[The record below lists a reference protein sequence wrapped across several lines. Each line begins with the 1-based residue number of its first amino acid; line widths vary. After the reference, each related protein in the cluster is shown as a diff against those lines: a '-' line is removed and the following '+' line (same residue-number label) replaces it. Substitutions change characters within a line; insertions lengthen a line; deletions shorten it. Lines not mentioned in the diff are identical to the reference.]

1 MHCLEAIS
9 QMISVLKKSAKLLC
23 VAGLVLCFS
32 GCGSK
37 EEPVAPT
44 LEPVVLPTAPI
55 VQEVPSTDPREDV
68 EELTVVMQPGELYTL
83 DYYPNLKRVDLSG
96 STCYDAILD
105 FMAKHPDLEVHFTI
119 DLGGSVVSYDVQIL
133 TLNAGNFTYEAL
145 LENLQYF
152 PNITALSL
160 PGISL
165 TAQQVTTLRETYPDV
180 TLEYTVD
187 VLGNVYTADTT
198 EVDLSAMDA
207 SGISEACRA
216 LGLLTDLTD
225 VTLSDNLTFQQVD
238 SMQSA
243 LPNIVFHYN
252 FTLFGKTI
260 NTGDTEVIYKNYSIG
275 DDGLTQ
281 LREALTIMDHCQR
294 FVLDDCGLD
303 YEVLSDLREEFRG
316 GPKVIWRVKFGV
328 GDRYSTL
335 TDDDTIRAVYNVTD
349 STCGPMKYL
358 EDVKYMDIGHNEYL
372 TDLSFISYMPE
383 LEVLIASECAV
394 TELTGFD
401 NCKKLTWLELAY
413 CYKLENIDALAGCEG
428 LKYLNLSYS
437 KVTSLE
443 PLDTLPL
450 ERFVYLKPKVST
462 EEQNTFTT
470 IHPKGDCITVFY
482 GYSMPYSYGWRYD
495 DNGKTMF
502 WYYKDV
508 IRKVFNYDQAD
519 KILKAQENAK

>member
-1 MHCLEAIS
+1 MHCLEAVFR
-9 QMISVLKKSAKLLC
+9 MIPVLKKSA
-23 VAGLVLCFS
+23 GVLCGILAVLCLT
-32 GCGSK
+32 GCGS
-37 EEPVAPT
+37 EVETTTPT
-44 LEPVVLPTAPI
+44 LEPIVLPTAPV
-55 VQEVPSTDPREDV
+55 VQEVDSTDPREDV
-68 EELTVVMQPGELYTL
+68 EELTAVMQPGELYTL

-105 FMAKHPDLEVHFTI
+105 FIGKHPDLEVAFTI
-119 DLGGSVVSYDVQIL
+119 DLGGSTVSYDVETL
-133 TLNAGNFTYEAL
+133 TLNPGSFTFEAL

-152 PNITALSL
+152 PNVTTLSL
-160 PGISL
+160 PGIDL
-165 TAQQVTTLRETYPDV
+165 TAEQVTTLRDTYPEIA
-180 TLEYTVD
+180 LEYTVD
-187 VLGNVYTADTT
+187 VLGTAYSVDTT
-198 EVDLSAMDA
+198 QLDLSAMDG
-207 SGISEACRA
+207 SGISEACRE
-216 LGLLTDLTD
+216 LGLLTNLTD
-225 VTLSDNLTFQQVD
+225 VTLSDSLTFQQVD
-238 SMQSA
+238 TLQTA
-243 LPNIVFHYN
+243 LPHIVFHYN

-260 NTGDTEVIYKNYSIG
+260 STADEEVIYKNYSIS
-275 DDGLTQ
+275 DEGLTQ
-281 LREALTIMDHCQR
+281 LREALTIMDHCKR

-316 GPKVIWRVKFGV
+316 GPKVVWRVKFGV
-328 GDRYSTL
+328 GDRYSTY

-413 CYKLENIDALAGCEG
+413 CYKLENIDALAGCDG

-443 PLDTLPL
+443 ALDALPL

-462 EEQNTFTT
+462 EEQNTFTA
-470 IHPKGDCITVFY
+470 IHPKGECITVFY